1 MATEKAQT
9 FGYPNMERSFEGG
22 FCCISLTNLSNLGT
36 ALGENV
42 VLRCLKI
49 LSSLSHQFST
59 PRHVPSKKSTLE
71 ISEDKQVLAHW
82 VFSLSHRKTGMLVM
96 YIDVNRILHF

>member
-9 FGYPNMERSFEGG
+9 FGYLNMERSFEGG
-22 FCCISLTNLSNLGT
+22 FCCRSLTNLSNLGT

-42 VLRCLKI
+42 ELRCPKI